1 MDIVDSNLSLFLKE
15 KISFNKPLTAQS
27 KNSFMNFLS
36 QNKFNKIFFQ
46 IMQIQPKQ
54 KELFKFQIETLFL
67 YYFLSVLFVYVIQLC
82 LFVQSRVFK
91 NKAQRTK
98 KNFKEETF
106 FCILGNLA
114 RIFDFN
120 LFSI

>member
-1 MDIVDSNLSLFLKE
+1 
-15 KISFNKPLTAQS
+15 
-27 KNSFMNFLS
+27 MNFLF

-106 FCILGNLA
+106 FAFWGI
-114 RIFDFN
+114 
-120 LFSI
+120 

>member
-1 MDIVDSNLSLFLKE
+1 
-15 KISFNKPLTAQS
+15 
-27 KNSFMNFLS
+27 MNFLS

-46 IMQIQPKQ
+46 IMQIQAKQ

-91 NKAQRTK
+91 KQGTKNEKEFQRR
-98 KNFKEETF
+98 NFFLHSGE
-106 FCILGNLA
+106 
-114 RIFDFN
+114 
-120 LFSI
+120 FSENI